1 MNGCV
6 MEEESV
12 YHSYGLSVSGTVGAL
27 SFTEEYKKTELS
39 LSGFYNY
46 QSGVKGNPS
55 IKINPFIFIKFL
67 QSGLDGIFKWLDMPF
82 DGDMNDV
89 MKDAGFRSALF
100 TEIDNSTFIIAEL
113 SRRMVEFGSRSCSE
127 APRKNILPSLTR
139 SWNTTD
145 QIGMFPTRGSPPS

>member
-55 IKINPFIFIKFL
+55 IKQEVCQHKAGTVGKI
-67 QSGLDGIFKWLDMPF
+67 WL
-82 DGDMNDV
+82 
-89 MKDAGFRSALF
+89 
-100 TEIDNSTFIIAEL
+100 
-113 SRRMVEFGSRSCSE
+113 
-127 APRKNILPSLTR
+127 
-139 SWNTTD
+139 
-145 QIGMFPTRGSPPS
+145 FPA